1 MPLNG
6 SPAINNGLIANLPA
20 DTNDQRGAPNLRQ
33 RGPAPDSGAVEAFA
47 FEPTLTVTT
56 TDEDVKTTS
65 GLVITA
71 NTADGDLTTHYQIS
85 GILNGTLYKT
95 DGSTVITE
103 DSFITKAEGLAG
115 LKFLPDA
122 NENDPNTAAGFG
134 FTAQAAISA
143 AEADLRG
150 ETVDVEITVNPVADT
165 PSVTG
170 TFTVTSTQS
179 TDGLVITRNAADSTE
194 VTHFKIT
201 NIQNGT
207 LYKNDGTTT
216 IAANSFITVAEGGAG
231 LKFTPAG
238 GFVGSTSFTVQGG
251 VDNVGTGL
259 SPTVSAEIN
268 VGYPAPRITVLGPL
282 VLNRKTGL
290 YEHTVRITNAYVVPM
305 DGFRLTNTNLLPEVQ
320 MWNRTH
326 AYLPVIED
334 RIDLGAFSSRD
345 VLVQYY
351 SRERDIIG
359 WEPTYSADN
368 LTDPEIAVLPP
379 DLSGLWHGL
388 AGRSTK
394 PIFTLNPAVGARLEV
409 NVGTSGVLSGK
420 VTEGKTVKP
429 FTARISGYVNLGA
442 AFGGL
447 LESQLGQSNLNVPIP
462 GGDVSALLAPYALT
476 VIKGKTPAQDVY
488 LAVIFIP
495 EVNLM
500 LGVMGGPEVQEVVDG
515 LLGGLD
521 GGNTRQGNVA
531 ELDDAGDEVET
542 LLNLPFSIFLGW
554 RNIWGMPTSSGHQT
568 TADGSAS
575 TYQPTPYLARHHFAM
590 APAEVPDIGG
600 IGTLNSAQALNVPEG
615 FSFGT
620 LVPLNVAK
628 KRGDYTMAGR
638 LADGTSFTCS
648 SFYGQYGQCLVHQSL
663 YGDRGSLLG
672 LLLIIP
678 GEEIA
683 DNDILGILTWL
694 KPGPLGTAKLGRN
707 YGRGFSL
714 FMEAQGGSYT
724 PPAKGKIVM
733 GLSPTL
739 KGVPNA
745 LMTFEGAG
753 LASSMNQPMRAASS
767 GLASLVNT
775 LIPTLPNTNAIRIT
789 SFSAATGL
797 IKGSLTTAIVPKR
810 AATFEALI
818 VPTASTELPDVQE
831 NDVVLTPLREQT
843 GFGYFLLPQVP
854 VAPQTTA
861 TSPILSGQVIL
872 TPNVR

>member
-1 MPLNG
+1 
-6 SPAINNGLIANLPA
+6 
-20 DTNDQRGAPNLRQ
+20 
-33 RGPAPDSGAVEAFA
+33 
-47 FEPTLTVTT
+47 
-56 TDEDVKTTS
+56 
-65 GLVITA
+65 
-71 NTADGDLTTHYQIS
+71 
-85 GILNGTLYKT
+85 
-95 DGSTVITE
+95 
-103 DSFITKAEGLAG
+103 
-115 LKFLPDA
+115 
-122 NENDPNTAAGFG
+122 
-134 FTAQAAISA
+134 
-143 AEADLRG
+143 
-150 ETVDVEITVNPVADT
+150 
-165 PSVTG
+165 
-170 TFTVTSTQS
+170 
-179 TDGLVITRNAADSTE
+179 
-194 VTHFKIT
+194 
-201 NIQNGT
+201 
-207 LYKNDGTTT
+207 
-216 IAANSFITVAEGGAG
+216 
-231 LKFTPAG
+231 
-238 GFVGSTSFTVQGG
+238 
-251 VDNVGTGL
+251 
-259 SPTVSAEIN
+259 
-268 VGYPAPRITVLGPL
+268 
-282 VLNRKTGL
+282 
-290 YEHTVRITNAYVVPM
+290 
-305 DGFRLTNTNLLPEVQ
+305 
-320 MWNRTH
+320 
-326 AYLPVIED
+326 
-334 RIDLGAFSSRD
+334 
-345 VLVQYY
+345 
-351 SRERDIIG
+351 
-359 WEPTYSADN
+359 
-368 LTDPEIAVLPP
+368 
-379 DLSGLWHGL
+379 
-388 AGRSTK
+388 
-394 PIFTLNPAVGARLEV
+394 
-409 NVGTSGVLSGK
+409 
-420 VTEGKTVKP
+420 
-429 FTARISGYVNLGA
+429 
-442 AFGGL
+442 
-447 LESQLGQSNLNVPIP
+447 
-462 GGDVSALLAPYALT
+462 
-476 VIKGKTPAQDVY
+476 
-488 LAVIFIP
+488 
-495 EVNLM
+495 M

-628 KRGDYTMAGR
+628 KRGDYTVAGR

-683 DNDILGILTWL
+683 DNDIVGILTWL

-745 LMTFEGAG
+745 LMSFEGAG

-775 LIPTLPNTNAIRIT
+775 LIPTLPNANAIRIT